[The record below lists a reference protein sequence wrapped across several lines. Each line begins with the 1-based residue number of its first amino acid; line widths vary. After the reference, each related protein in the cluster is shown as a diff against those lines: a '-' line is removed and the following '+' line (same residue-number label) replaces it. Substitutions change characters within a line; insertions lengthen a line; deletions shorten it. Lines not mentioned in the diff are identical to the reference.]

1 MPRKRVKHTAE
12 YKHEALRRVLDGN
25 ESKAAVAD
33 ALGLPKDTLYRW
45 LREYKAKPDE
55 AFRGNGKLT
64 SQDEE
69 IRQLRRKVARL
80 EEEREV
86 LKKQRWI
93 QLIGATLYLVYLPES
108 DIARSCGGVDSAEA
122 RYD

>member
-12 YKHEALRRVLDGN
+12 YKQEALRRVVDGK
-25 ESKAAVAD
+25 EPTATVAA
-33 ALGLPKDTLYRW
+33 ALGLPKETLYRL

-80 EEEREV
+80 EEEREI
-86 LKKQRWI
+86 LKKA
-93 QLIGATLYLVYLPES
+93 ATFFAKES
-108 DIARSCGGVDSAEA
+108 R
-122 RYD
+122 